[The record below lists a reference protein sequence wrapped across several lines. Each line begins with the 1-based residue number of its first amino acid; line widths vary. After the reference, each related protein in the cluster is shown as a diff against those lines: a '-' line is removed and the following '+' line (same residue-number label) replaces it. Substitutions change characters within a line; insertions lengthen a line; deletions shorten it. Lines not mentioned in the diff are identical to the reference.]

1 MIIGELF
8 AGIGGLGLGVA
19 HVLGGRVAWQ
29 VEADEACQ
37 RVLRRRFGAALH
49 GDVRTVGQR
58 NLAPVDVICGGF
70 PCQDLSVAGARAG
83 LDGARSGLWR
93 EMVRIVGEVRPG
105 LVVIENVPALLRHT
119 SVIEAAYAEHGYRM
133 VWTQARALDAG
144 APHRRSRAFALAWQP
159 GALPS
164 EWRHVAPTPWEGGGG
179 HPWPTPCARDFRTG
193 SRDNGFQERRA
204 GPPQLNDLIGGRLT
218 PAWVEALM
226 GLPIGW
232 TDLDADV
239 FEAAALALIAAPC
252 WPAGMVVEHPARGP
266 QHEWEPPRTVAGP
279 PRKGRPARLRQ
290 LGNAV
295 IPRQAAVALS
305 RLLAMAHA
313 AETPAQGRLL

>member
-37 RVLRRRFGAALH
+37 RVLWRRFGAALH
-49 GDVRTVGQR
+49 GDVRSVGAR
-58 NLAPVDVICGGF
+58 DLAPVDAICGGF
-70 PCQDLSVAGARAG
+70 PCQDLSVAGQRAG
-83 LDGARSGLWR
+83 IDGARSGLWR

-105 LVVIENVPALLRHT
+105 LVVIENVPPLLRHT
-119 SVIEAAYAEHGYRM
+119 PVIEAAYAEHGYRM

-164 EWRHVAPTPWEGGGG
+164 EWRRVAPTPWEGSGQ
-179 HPWPTPCARDFRTG
+179 PWPTPCARDFRSGADTTFG
-193 SRDNGFQERRA
+193 ARRH
-204 GPPQLNDLIGGRLT
+204 GTPPLSDLIGGRLN
-218 PAWVEALM
+218 ADWVETLM
-226 GLPIGW
+226 GLPAGW
-232 TDLDADV
+232 TDPDADLDESDGHALLDA
-239 FEAAALALIAAPC
+239 PR
-252 WPAGMVVEHPARGP
+252 WPAGMVAEHPQRGP
-266 QHEWEPPRTVAGP
+266 QYEWEPPRTVAGP

-305 RLLAMAHA
+305 RLLTMAHA
-313 AETPAQGRLL
+313 AETPAQGELL